1 MLLRSVKNRIKE
13 LVRALRVMVGQRA
26 AGAEGEFVGGVG
38 VLRDGRDVPAVVGVE
53 GGEAEHLVVLAPQSA
68 QLVVVVAVRLAEH
81 VGVFGDALYNK
92 KGRARL

>member
-1 MLLRSVKNRIKE
+1 
-13 LVRALRVMVGQRA
+13 MVGQRA

-38 VLRDGRDVPAVVGVE
+38 VLRDGRDVPAVVGV
-53 GGEAEHLVVLAPQSA
+53 GLGEAERLIVLALQPA
-68 QLVVVVAVRLAEH
+68 QLVIEVAVRLAEH